1 VSRTSGAGARGGLA
15 AAALVGLFF
24 GAGASPGV
32 AQGADPHR
40 RGRPPLEEKLE
51 RHAARLGLDAETRAG
66 IREIAL
72 AARGESEAL
81 GEEIQA
87 LRSELH
93 RLLAAREPDVP
104 RIMELADR
112 LGEKKTELRK
122 HRLRTMLRIRALLTP
137 EQRAELVEIH
147 RERHRSRGSAEEPAP

>member
-1 VSRTSGAGARGGLA
+1 VV
-15 AAALVGLFF
+15 AAALVGLVVAA
-24 GAGASPGV
+24 GAGPGV

-40 RGRPPLEEKLE
+40 RGRAPLEEKLE
-51 RHAARLGLDAETRAG
+51 RHADRLDLDAETRAG

-72 AARGESEAL
+72 AARGESEVL
-81 GEEIQA
+81 REEVQA

-93 RLLAAREPDVP
+93 RLLSAQEPDVP

-147 RERHRSRGSAEEPAP
+147 RERHRSRGSEADASP